1 MKGYV
6 KIKWIMSAMILILAS
21 CKAQKQNEMTSQA
34 LVSQTY
40 TITEINNQ
48 DVSDSKLT
56 LKVNTETNTISG
68 FSGCNNYS
76 FNYKLNE
83 GVLDLGYAMATK
95 MYCEG
100 AMKLENLFFKTASSV
115 SQFESSK
122 EQIIFK
128 SKEGDE
134 IIRAKKK
141 DSE

>member
-1 MKGYV
+1 MKWSV
-6 KIKWIMSAMILILAS
+6 KLKWMIPALVLILAS
-21 CKAQKQNEMTSQA
+21 CKAQKQNEMASQK
-34 LVSQTY
+34 LVNQKY

-56 LKVNTETNTISG
+56 LKVNTENKTISG

-76 FNYKLNE
+76 FNYKVNE

-100 AMKLENLFFKTASSV
+100 AMELENLFFKTTSAA
-115 SQFESSK
+115 SQFERTT
-122 EQIIFK
+122 EYIVLK
-128 SKEGDE
+128 SKEGDV
-134 IIRAKKK
+134 ILRAKTK

>member
-1 MKGYV
+1 MKWSV
-6 KIKWIMSAMILILAS
+6 KLKWMISALVLILAS
-21 CKAQKQNEMTSQA
+21 CKAQKQNEMA
-34 LVSQTY
+34 SQTLVNQKY

-56 LKVNTETNTISG
+56 LKVNIENKTISG

-76 FNYKLNE
+76 FNYKVNE

-100 AMKLENLFFKTASSV
+100 AMELENLFFKTTSSV
-115 SQFESSK
+115 SQYESTR
-122 EQIIFK
+122 EHLFLK
-128 SKEGDE
+128 SKEGNV
-134 IIRAKKK
+134 ILRAKTK